1 MSANVP
7 VSVSSASVCCAPPG
21 LNGQA
26 WLQPMHTVVGNYA
39 IAAPSLLLFFYC
51 YLLIGGTGES
61 FYSEDED
68 DVLYL
73 PPAR

>member
-39 IAAPSLLLFFYC
+39 IAALSLLLF
-51 YLLIGGTGES
+51 LLLS
-61 FYSEDED
+61 FNWRNRG
-68 DVLYL
+68 VIL
-73 PPAR
+73 